1 MLRIKV
7 VSRVHL
13 QLSDVIILSMTSTSR
28 PKNLRL
34 RQIARLPRRGILWPA
49 SVRTTLVA
57 AEDSGLFLC
66 LQRLRS
72 SGSQSAMVGQNVL
85 LCPRRTPPIL
95 TKPFL
100 TDVIATEEPTTGPS
114 IVWFQCTHISRLHT
128 RGTALLII
136 AHRVSLSVI

>member
-1 MLRIKV
+1 MLRIRA

-13 QLSDVIILSMTSTSR
+13 ELSDVVILSMTSTSC
-28 PKNLRL
+28 PNNLRL
-34 RQIARLPRRGILWPA
+34 RQIARLPRRAILWPT

-66 LQRLRS
+66 VLPLRS
-72 SGSQSAMVGQNVL
+72 SSSQSAMVGQNVL

-114 IVWFQCTHISRLHT
+114 IVWFQCTHISGVHPW
-128 RGTALLII
+128 GTALLII
-136 AHRVSLSVI
+136 AHRVSLSLI